1 MRRSNFCQR
10 LSSQHRVND
19 MNWLNWVFLN
29 DTASCFLA
37 RLHLHIS
44 FSNANFSKT
53 NKIAFEK
60 REENGILLE
69 DVIMCEWTMSI
80 YFHENGFFSFQEDPV
95 VVQAQAQAQQA
106 QAQAQA
112 DYELSIQQQLA
123 AIAHQQQAAVAQAQI
138 GPQAT
143 PQNSASAPIISSAMM
158 VSTSQASGNP
168 ANQPQQQNGDAST
181 SCKRIQTNISCLPPY
196 KTWDF
201 QQQQKFGDFCGLKTT
216 YFATKNM
223 KFSESNDIPSL
234 RLNLRFRFF
243 EFSSQRDPPTKNW
256 LWHKNDIWDVL
267 AIHEFFFFLKIGDFW
282 FSRFVQFSIRVS

>member
-1 MRRSNFCQR
+1 
-10 LSSQHRVND
+10 
-19 MNWLNWVFLN
+19 
-29 DTASCFLA
+29 
-37 RLHLHIS
+37 
-44 FSNANFSKT
+44 
-53 NKIAFEK
+53 
-60 REENGILLE
+60 
-69 DVIMCEWTMSI
+69 MSI

-95 VVQAQAQAQQA
+95 VVQAQAQQAQA

-196 KTWDF
+196 KT
-201 QQQQKFGDFCGLKTT
+201 
-216 YFATKNM
+216 
-223 KFSESNDIPSL
+223 
-234 RLNLRFRFF
+234 
-243 EFSSQRDPPTKNW
+243 
-256 LWHKNDIWDVL
+256 
-267 AIHEFFFFLKIGDFW
+267 
-282 FSRFVQFSIRVS
+282 